1 MAIGHDIAGIREDA
15 RGRSLIDVVSP
26 ADGRVIDAVVA
37 GDSADVDRAVAA
49 ASEAF
54 AGWSATSMAQRIA
67 YVESLARG
75 LASHRELLA
84 ETLTAE
90 MGAPIAFARNAQVGV
105 AIADLERL
113 ADAARAHVAREAVSN
128 SLVVSEPV
136 GVVAAI
142 TPWNFPLHQ
151 IMLKVGA
158 AILAGCTVVLKPS
171 EVAPLNAAII
181 GDILR
186 EIGLP
191 AGVVNIVHGDGAGV
205 GAPLVAHPDVD
216 MVTFTGSRQV
226 GEQVAQ
232 AGAATIKKVALELG
246 GKSAAIV
253 LDDAPLEE
261 SVRGVLASCF
271 ANAGQT
277 CAAQTRVLVPEGMR
291 DAWQRAA
298 VEAAAAWAPGDPA
311 EEGTA
316 TGPVASALQRERVR
330 EHIATAIA
338 EGARVLIGGLDAAE
352 PTSGGAYVQPTIF
365 TDVTPDMRIFHE
377 EVFGPVLTITPYTT
391 VDEAVALANDSVYG
405 LSGGV
410 WSGDPRRALETALR
424 MRTGTVGING
434 AGLDVGAPFG
444 GYKQSGVGRE
454 CGIHGLEEFFELKSV
469 MGAAALIDD
478 PS

>member
-1 MAIGHDIAGIREDA
+1 MTIGHDIAGIREDVDGLRA
-15 RGRSLIDVVSP
+15 IDVVSP
-26 ADGRVIDAVVA
+26 ADGTVIGAVVA
-37 GDSADVDRAVAA
+37 GGPADVDRAVAA
-49 ASEAF
+49 AADAF
-54 AGWSATSMAQRIA
+54 GSWSTTPMAQRIA
-67 YVESLARG
+67 YVEALAEGLAR
-75 LASHRELLA
+75 HRELLA
-84 ETLTAE
+84 VTLSAE
-90 MGAPIAFARNAQVGV
+90 MGSPIAFARSAQVGV
-105 AIADLERL
+105 AIADLNML
-113 ADAARAHVAREAVSN
+113 ADAARVHVEREAVSN

-151 IMLKVGA
+151 IVLKVGA
-158 AILAGCTVVLKPS
+158 ALLAGCTVVLKPS

-205 GAPLVAHPDVD
+205 GSPLVAHPGVD

-226 GEQVAQ
+226 GEQVAR
-232 AGAATIKKVALELG
+232 AAAATIKKVALELG

-277 CAAQTRVLVPEGMR
+277 CAAQTRVLVPESMR
-291 DAWQRAA
+291 DAWQNAA
-298 VEAAAAWAPGDPA
+298 LEVAAGWAPGDPR

-316 TGPVASALQRERVR
+316 TGPLASALQRDRVR
-330 EHIATAIA
+330 AHIATAID
-338 EGARVLIGGLDAAE
+338 EGAQVLTGGLDIVE
-352 PTSGGAYVQPTIF
+352 PTAGGAYVQPTIF

-377 EVFGPVLTITPYTT
+377 EVFGPVLTITPYGT
-391 VDEAVALANDSVYG
+391 VDEAVDLANDSVYG

-410 WSGDPRRALETALR
+410 WSSDPRRALDIALR

-454 CGIHGLEEFFELKSV
+454 CGVHGFEEFLELKSV

-478 PS
+478 RS

>member
-1 MAIGHDIAGIREDA
+1 MVIGHDIAGVREDA
-15 RGRSLIDVVSP
+15 GGRASIDVVSP
-26 ADGRVIDAVVA
+26 ADGSVIGAVVA

-49 ASEAF
+49 AAAAF
-54 AGWSATSMAQRIA
+54 AGWSATPMSQRIA
-67 YVESLARG
+67 HVEALAEGLARR
-75 LASHRELLA
+75 REILA
-84 ETLTAE
+84 ETLSAE
-90 MGAPIAFARNAQVGV
+90 MGSPIAFARAAQVGV
-105 AIADLERL
+105 AIADLARL
-113 ADAARAHVAREAVSN
+113 VDAARAHVERTAVSN

-171 EVAPLNAAII
+171 EVAPFNAAIV

-186 EIGLP
+186 EISLP

-205 GAPLVAHPDVD
+205 GSALVAHPGVD

-226 GEQVAQ
+226 GELVARS
-232 AGAATIKKVALELG
+232 AASTIKKVALELG

-253 LDDAPLEE
+253 LDDASVED

-291 DAWQRAA
+291 EAWERAA
-298 VEAAAAWAPGDPA
+298 VDATAGWAPGDPGA
-311 EEGTA
+311 EGTA
-316 TGPVASALQRERVR
+316 TGPVASALQRERIR
-330 EHIATAIA
+330 EHMAIA
-338 EGARVLIGGLDAAE
+338 IGEGARVIAGGLDIVE
-352 PTSGGAYVQPTIF
+352 PTAGGAYVLPTIF

-377 EVFGPVLTITPYTT
+377 EVFGPVLTITPYAT
-391 VDEAVALANDSVYG
+391 VDEAVDLANDSVYG

-410 WSGDPRRALETALR
+410 WSSDPRRALDVALR

-454 CGIHGLEEFFELKSV
+454 CGVHGFEEFLELKSV
-469 MGAAALIDD
+469 MGAAALLDD
-478 PS
+478 LS

>member
-1 MAIGHDIAGIREDA
+1 MPIGHDIAGIREDA
-15 RGRSLIDVVSP
+15 GGRDTIDVVNP
-26 ADGRVIDAVVA
+26 ADGTVIGAVVA
-37 GDSADVDRAVAA
+37 GGPADVDRAVAA
-49 ASEAF
+49 AADAF
-54 AGWSATSMAQRIA
+54 GSWSGTPMAQRIA
-67 YVESLARG
+67 HIQALAEGLAR
-75 LASHRELLA
+75 HRERLA
-84 ETLTAE
+84 ATLSAE
-90 MGAPIAFARNAQVGV
+90 MGSPIAFARSAQVGV

-113 ADAARAHVAREAVSN
+113 VDAARQHVERESVSN
-128 SLVVSEPV
+128 SLVVAEPV

-171 EVAPLNAAII
+171 EVAPLNAAIV

-186 EIGLP
+186 ETGLP
-191 AGVVNIVHGDGAGV
+191 AGVVNIVHGGGAGV
-205 GAPLVAHPDVD
+205 GAPLVEHPRVD

-226 GEQVAQ
+226 GEQVARAA
-232 AGAATIKKVALELG
+232 AGTIKKVALELG

-277 CAAQTRVLVPEGMR
+277 CAAQTRVLVPEGMLG
-291 DAWQRAA
+291 DWQRAA
-298 VEAAAAWAPGDPA
+298 VEQAAAWAPGDPSHEA
-311 EEGTA
+311 TA
-316 TGPVASALQRERVR
+316 TGPLASALQRERVR
-330 EHIATAIA
+330 AHISTAID
-338 EGARVLIGGLDAAE
+338 EGARVLVGGLESVE
-352 PTSGGAYVQPTIF
+352 PTPGGAYVLPTIF
-365 TDVTPDMRIFHE
+365 TDVTPGMRIFHE
-377 EVFGPVLTITPYTT
+377 EVFGPVLTITPYAAI
-391 VDEAVALANDSVYG
+391 DEAVELANDSVYG

-410 WSGDPRRALETALR
+410 WSSDPRRALDIALR

-454 CGIHGLEEFFELKSV
+454 CGVHGFEEFLELKSV
-469 MGAAALIDD
+469 MGAAALLDD
-478 PS
+478 AS